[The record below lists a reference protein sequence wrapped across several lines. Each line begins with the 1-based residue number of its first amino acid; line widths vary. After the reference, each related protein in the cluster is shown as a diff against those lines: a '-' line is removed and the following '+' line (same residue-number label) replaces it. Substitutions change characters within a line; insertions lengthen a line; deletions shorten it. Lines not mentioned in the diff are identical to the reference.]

1 LAEWLDREAGDAA
14 VATSLVE
21 LLSGL
26 DVPALLVEQHLLGR
40 VERVLAAAEGVL
52 GVDRVGLMLLDEHDR
67 LQVVGASDPASGR
80 LERGQQQLGIGPA
93 VDSVRS
99 AQPVAV
105 SDLAESGREQPEY
118 APLWEWLQHEH
129 RTAGNGAPG
138 EPRIEGLLRSVLS
151 VPVRARGRVLGS
163 LNLVRS
169 RPGTWSKE
177 QLRAGQ
183 AYADVIGV
191 LLSLSAPG
199 PSKAESST

>member
-1 LAEWLDREAGDAA
+1 
-14 VATSLVE
+14 VATNLVE

-26 DVPALLVEQHLLGR
+26 EVPDLLVEQHLLGR

-80 LERGQQQLGIGPA
+80 LEQGQQQLGIGPA

-105 SDLAESGREQPEY
+105 SDLAESGREWPEY
-118 APLWEWLQHEH
+118 APLWAWLQHEH
-129 RTAGNGAPG
+129 RGASNGAPA
-138 EPRIEGLLRSVLS
+138 EPRIEGLVRSVLS

-163 LNLVRS
+163 LNLVCS
-169 RPGTWSKE
+169 RPGAWSRE

-191 LLSLSAPG
+191 LLTLSAPG
-199 PSKAESST
+199 PSTAESSA